1 MENDDT
7 ENIGYAFLSNHHSQ
21 QVFSQLDFA
30 LKDGMHIQRQSS
42 DPELYAYLEKYGDL
56 LKPYYRDLFGV
67 RLEKRG
73 EDDQQYYYLD
83 YHSTEQSG
91 IPENH
96 KRQIRND
103 YIIIGLIVYKII
115 YFDGNLELNSVSELK
130 KKITLD
136 YEEYEGGLL
145 RLIAKSSE
153 NAKLQADDVEID
165 SVVDSAL
172 SQFVRIGWMARN
184 GDHFEPLASFQ
195 RLLYVYEDVIRDIN
209 QIIARYQ

>member
-1 MENDDT
+1 MENDNT
-7 ENIGYAFLSNHHSQ
+7 EDVGYAFLGSHHSQ
-21 QVFSQLDFA
+21 QVFSKVDYA
-30 LKDGMHIQRQSS
+30 LKDGMHIQRKGS
-42 DPELYAYLEKYGDL
+42 DPELYAYLEKYL
-56 LKPYYRDLFGV
+56 NRLQPYYRDLFGV

-83 YHSTEQSG
+83 YHSVEQSG
-91 IPENH
+91 IPESH
-96 KRQIRND
+96 KRQVKNE

-115 YFDGNLELNSVSELK
+115 YFDGNIEVNSVQELK
-130 KKITLD
+130 QKITLD

-172 SQFVRIGWMARN
+172 NQFVRLGWMERS

-195 RLLYVYEDVIRDIN
+195 RLLYVYEDVIRNIN
-209 QIIARYQ
+209 QIITRY

>member
-7 ENIGYAFLSNHHSQ
+7 ENIGYAFLHSTHSQ
-21 QVFSQLDFA
+21 EIFGKLDYA
-30 LKDGMHIQRQSS
+30 LKDGVHIQRQGS
-42 DPELYAYLEKYGDL
+42 DPELYAYLEKYVENL
-56 LKPYYRDLFGV
+56 QPYYRDLFGV

-83 YHSTEQSG
+83 YHSAEQSG
-91 IPENH
+91 IPESH
-96 KRQIRND
+96 KRQVKNE

-136 YEEYEGGLL
+136 YEEYESGLL

-153 NAKLQADDVEID
+153 KGKLQTDDIEID
-165 SVVDSAL
+165 NVVDSAL
-172 SQFVRIGWMARN
+172 NQFVRLGWMERIE
-184 GDHFEPLASFQ
+184 DHFEPLASFQ
-195 RLLYVYEDVIRDIN
+195 RLLYVYEDVIRNID
-209 QIIARYQ
+209 QIIARYK

>member
-7 ENIGYAFLSNHHSQ
+7 ENVGYTFLDSYHSQ
-21 QVFSQLDFA
+21 QVFSKLDYA
-30 LKDGMHIQRQSS
+30 LKDGVHIQRQGSEP
-42 DPELYAYLEKYGDL
+42 DLYAYLEKYWDRL
-56 LKPYYRDLFGV
+56 QPYYRNLFGV

-73 EDDQQYYYLD
+73 EDDQKYYYLD
-83 YHSTEQSG
+83 YHSAEQSG

-96 KRQIRND
+96 RRQFKNEYVIM
-103 YIIIGLIVYKII
+103 GLIIYKII

-136 YEEYEGGLL
+136 YEEYEDGLL

-153 NAKLQADDVEID
+153 KGKLQADDVEID
-165 SVVDSAL
+165 NVVDSAL
-172 SQFVRIGWMARN
+172 NQFVRLGWMERS

-195 RLLYVYEDVIRDIN
+195 RLLYVYEDVIRNID

>member
-1 MENDDT
+1 MENDNK
-7 ENIGYAFLSNHHSQ
+7 EKAGYAFLESHHSQ
-21 QVFSQLDFA
+21 QVFAKLDYA
-30 LKDGMHIQRQSS
+30 LKDGVHIQRQDS
-42 DPELYAYLEKYGDL
+42 DPELYAYLEKYADRL
-56 LKPYYRDLFGV
+56 QPYYRDLFGI

-83 YHSTEQSG
+83 YHSAEQSG

-96 KRQIRND
+96 KRQVKNE
-103 YIIIGLIVYKII
+103 YIIIGLIIYKII

-130 KKITLD
+130 QKITLD

-153 NAKLQADDVEID
+153 KAKLQADDVEID

-172 SQFVRIGWMARN
+172 NQFARLGWMELS

-195 RLLYVYEDVIRDIN
+195 RLLYVYEDVIRNID

>member
-7 ENIGYAFLSNHHSQ
+7 ENIGYAFLESRSSQ
-21 QVFSQLDFA
+21 KVFSKLDYA
-30 LKDGMHIQRQSS
+30 LKDGVHIQRQGS
-42 DPELYAYLEKYGDL
+42 DPELYAYLKKYADRL
-56 LKPYYRDLFGV
+56 QPYYRNLFGV

-83 YHSTEQSG
+83 YHSAEQSG

-96 KRQIRND
+96 KRQVKNE
-103 YIIIGLIVYKII
+103 YIIIGFIIYKII

-130 KKITLD
+130 QKITLD
-136 YEEYEGGLL
+136 YEEYEDGLL

-153 NAKLQADDVEID
+153 KAKLQADDVEID

-172 SQFVRIGWMARN
+172 NQFARLGWMERS
-184 GDHFEPLASFQ
+184 GDHFELLASFQ
-195 RLLYVYEDVIRDIN
+195 RLLYVYEDVIRNFDK
-209 QIIARYQ
+209 IIARYQ